1 MGKKTLII
9 DTNLLL
15 LLVIGAVEGGRHI
28 QNSKRLNK
36 FTLQDYDAILDVM
49 ASHQEICITHYI
61 ATEVSNLVDLN
72 GYAARPAH
80 GTARILFSQFRQ
92 IHSDIATDSAQ
103 HTFLAYGLTDS
114 SLVRLAADHTILT
127 DDQRLFGALFSACA
141 ENVLPFEVVPK
152 LCK

>member
-1 MGKKTLII
+1 MGQKTLII

-61 ATEVSNLVDLN
+61 AT
-72 GYAARPAH
+72 
-80 GTARILFSQFRQ
+80 
-92 IHSDIATDSAQ
+92 
-103 HTFLAYGLTDS
+103 LAYGLTDS

-141 ENVLPFEVVPK
+141 ENILPFEVVRK
-152 LCK
+152 VRE

>member
-1 MGKKTLII
+1 MAQKKLII

-28 QNSKRLNK
+28 KNSKRLNK
-36 FTLQDYDAILDVM
+36 FTLQDYQTVIDVM
-49 ASHQEICITHYI
+49 VNHQEVCITPYI
-61 ATEVSNLVDLN
+61 AAEVSNLIDLH
-72 GYAARPAH
+72 GYASRLAYE
-80 GTARILFSQFRQ
+80 TARILFSQFRQ

-141 ENVLPFEVVPK
+141 ENILPFEVVRK
-152 LCK
+152 VRE

>member
-1 MGKKTLII
+1 MGKKKLII

-36 FTLQDYDAILDVM
+36 LTLQDYDAILDVM

-61 ATEVSNLVDLN
+61 ATEVSNLIDLT
-72 GYAARPAH
+72 GYASRLAYE
-80 GTARILFSQFRQ
+80 TARILFSQFRQ

-114 SLVRLAADHTILT
+114 SLVRLAIDHTILT

-141 ENVLPFEVVPK
+141 ENILPFEVVRK
-152 LCK
+152 VRE

>member
-1 MGKKTLII
+1 MADIYK
-9 DTNLLL
+9 
-15 LLVIGAVEGGRHI
+15 
-28 QNSKRLNK
+28 NSKRLNK

-61 ATEVSNLVDLN
+61 ATEVSNLIDLT
-72 GYAARPAH
+72 GYASTLAYE
-80 GTARILFSQFRQ
+80 TARILFSQFRQ

-141 ENVLPFEVVPK
+141 ENILPFEVVRK
-152 LCK
+152 VRE